1 MKRKETEKRAKST
14 ICVHEGQKP
23 DAFRGINTPIYTSTS
38 YGYLDTEDRLY
49 PRYSNIPN
57 QTVVIEKLAKLENAE
72 TGLIFGSGM
81 AAISSTLFT
90 LLNSGDHIIFQ
101 KGLYGGTI
109 NFIKTDFNRFGI
121 NYSLLPDNDT
131 ETFRNAI
138 NENTKVI
145 YIESPSNPLLSVIDL
160 QEINRI
166 CKSHNII
173 SVIDNTFASP
183 INQNPID
190 FGIDIVIHSGTKY
203 LGGHSDISA
212 GAVLSRKEFVDQIRK
227 TAVNLGGSLNA
238 LMCHLLERS
247 LKTLA
252 IRVNKQNENAQ
263 EIAEFLH
270 SSSRIAKVYYPGLPD
285 HPGHDIAKAQKFG
298 FGGMVSFDLKEPD
311 MYNFQKRLKLIR
323 PSMSLGGIES
333 TICAP
338 ILTSHRRLTNE
349 QKAAD
354 GISDRLLRL
363 SVGIED
369 ISDLICDL
377 EEAVS

>member
-285 HPGHDIAKAQKFG
+285 QPGHDIAKAQMFG

>member
-14 ICVHEGQKP
+14 ICIHEGQKP

-57 QTVVIEKLAKLENAE
+57 QTVLIEKLAKLENAE

-109 NFIKTDFNRFGI
+109 NFIKGDFNRFGI

-131 ETFRNAI
+131 ETFRSAI
-138 NENTKVI
+138 NKKTKVI
-145 YIESPSNPLLSVIDL
+145 YIESPSNPLLSIIDL
-160 QEINRI
+160 QEVSRI
-166 CKSHNII
+166 CKSNNII

-183 INQNPID
+183 INQNPVD
-190 FGIDIVIHSGTKY
+190 FGIDVVIHSGTKY

-227 TAVNLGGSLNA
+227 TSLNLGGSLNA

-247 LKTLA
+247 MKTLA

-263 EIAEFLH
+263 EIAEFLN
-270 SSSRIAKVYYPGLPD
+270 SSSRIENVYYPGLPD
-285 HPGHDIAKAQKFG
+285 HPGHEIAKSQMYG

-311 MYNFQKRLKLIR
+311 MYNFQKRLKLIS

-354 GISDRLLRL
+354 GISNRLLRL